1 MTSTPTGTGHVAL
14 DLTTEELRLVMN
26 ALHSYLSVFGHEEA
40 DVLHAAQRLLAR
52 LREIELG

>member
-14 DLTTEELRLVMN
+14 DLTADELHLVMN
-26 ALHSYLSVFGHEEA
+26 ALQSYLSVFGHEEA